1 MDFTV
6 EILKHPTEND
16 WQLCKTCTLV
26 TVGKESSKPPTEEW
40 KKKILKARH
49 SPIRT
54 LEFCFRLNGIPSWC
68 ATHLVRHVHATPFV
82 KTQRSDRNNGH
93 DRGADR
99 QDTPVN
105 MCWFVNAEELMVI
118 ANKRLCRQAAY
129 ETRQVVQAICEAVI
143 KVNPEFTEFL
153 VPMCYWKNG
162 KCDEF
167 NCCGFN
173 QTYQGGETNA
183 E

>member
-1 MDFTV
+1 MDFSV
-6 EILKHPTEND
+6 EILKHPTEAD
-16 WQLCKTCTLV
+16 WQLCKACTLV

-40 KKKILKARH
+40 KKKILRARH

-54 LEFCFRLNGIPSWC
+54 LEFCFRLNNIPSWV

-99 QDTPVN
+99 QDTPIN
-105 MCWFVNAEELMVI
+105 MCWFMNAEELMVV
-118 ANKRLCRQAAY
+118 ANKRLCRQASP
-129 ETRQVVQAICEAVI
+129 ETRQVVQAICDEVV
-143 KVNPEFTEFL
+143 KLNPEFAEFL

-167 NCCGFN
+167 SCCGFN
-173 QTYQGGETNA
+173 QTYKGGETN

>member
-1 MDFTV
+1 MNFNV
-6 EILKHPTEND
+6 EILKYPTEED
-16 WQLCKTCTLV
+16 WMLCKKCTLV
-26 TVGKESSKPPTEEW
+26 TVGKDSEKPPTEEW
-40 KKKILKARH
+40 KERILRARH

-54 LEFCFRLNGIPSWC
+54 LEFCFRLNNIPSWV

-82 KTQRSDRNNGH
+82 KTQRSDRQNEY
-93 DRGADR
+93 DRNAAR

-118 ANKRLCRQAAY
+118 ANKRLCHAASY
-129 ETRQVVQAICEAVI
+129 ETRMVVKAICDEVI
-143 KVNPEFTEFL
+143 KVNPEFKDFL

-167 NCCGFN
+167 TCCGFN
-173 QTYQGGETNA
+173 KTYMGGEA
-183 E
+183 DE

>member
-1 MDFTV
+1 MDFSV
-6 EILKHPTEND
+6 EILKHPTEAD
-16 WQLCKTCTLV
+16 WKLCKTCTLV

-40 KKKILKARH
+40 KKNILKARH

-54 LEFCFRLNGIPSWC
+54 LEFCFRLNNIPSWV

-99 QDTPVN
+99 QDTPIN
-105 MCWFVNAEELMVI
+105 MCWFMNAEELMVV
-118 ANKRLCRQAAY
+118 ANKRLCRQASP
-129 ETRQVVQAICEAVI
+129 ETRQVVQAICDEVV
-143 KVNPEFTEFL
+143 KLNPEFAEFL

-167 NCCGFN
+167 SCCGFN
-173 QTYQGGETNA
+173 QTYKGGETN